1 MRRQAEHKR
10 FVMMLQDVRRTTR
23 RFEEAACQ
31 RRCGESGQIQG
42 QIANLG
48 AAKNGDRN
56 NDHQVAGE
64 HVPLCVQMPGA
75 RPGCSLS

>member
-1 MRRQAEHKR
+1 MP
-10 FVMMLQDVRRTTR
+10 
-23 RFEEAACQ
+23 EEVW
-31 RRCGESGQIQG
+31 RVWTNTG

-64 HVPLCVQMPGA
+64 HARLCVQSSGA
-75 RPGCSLS
+75 RLEGPDAKSS